1 MRIAYVCADPGIP
14 LLGYKGASV
23 HLRSLAAAL
32 VRRGN
37 RVLQLVSRVDGDNPA
52 PPGVT
57 VGLLTESLEGVLED
71 WGCEVVLERYSLAS
85 ERALAAC
92 RILGI
97 PYALELNAPLVDE
110 AAAYRGLRDV
120 ERWRSRECALLKA
133 ADLVV
138 AVSPTVRDHALRC
151 GVLPE
156 KAVVIR
162 NGVDT
167 ALFQLAR
174 PEPILD
180 RFHLKGSRVVGFVG
194 SLKPWHGV
202 DLLLQAL
209 VELDADV
216 RALIV
221 GDGPQRAELETLVAR
236 LGLSDRVLFSGA
248 VAHAAVP
255 DHMAAMTL
263 GVAPYRGQADF
274 YFSPLKVAEYMAA
287 GLPVVASRQGELA
300 EIVGDA
306 GLLVNPDDVKE
317 LAEAMSRILAHDV
330 LRSRMQQAA
339 RQRAEIMTWD
349 QVAARVE
356 AALASAM
363 AARAQGSDWNPVR
376 TTAA

>member
-1 MRIAYVCADPGIP
+1 VRIAYVCADPGIP

-37 RVLQLVSRVDGDNPA
+37 RVLQLVSRVDGDNPG
-52 PPGVT
+52 PSEVT

-138 AVSPTVRDHALRC
+138 AVSPAVRDHALRC

-202 DLLLQAL
+202 DLLLQAI

-221 GDGPQRAELETLVAR
+221 GDGPQRAELETVVAR
-236 LGLSDRVLFSGA
+236 LGLSDRVVFTGA

-263 GVAPYRGQADF
+263 GVAPYRGHTDF

-287 GLPVVASRQGELA
+287 GLPVVASRQGELS

-317 LAEAMSRILAHDV
+317 LAEAMSRILADDV

-349 QVAARVE
+349 QVAAQVE
-356 AALASAM
+356 AALASTI

-376 TTAA
+376 NTAA